1 MSGIYAV
8 HLITCLVIPCTI
20 NHGGC
25 YKVYDVGYCM
35 SLTTMK
41 VRRETLDRLKRRG
54 KMGDSFEDVVNRL
67 LDTSEEPLEKGV
79 LDEI

>member
-1 MSGIYAV
+1 MF
-8 HLITCLVIPCTI
+8 
-20 NHGGC
+20 
-25 YKVYDVGYCM
+25 
-35 SLTTMK
+35 LTTMK

-67 LDTSEEPLEKGV
+67 LDASEEPLEKGV